1 MTAKE
6 ILESQVWKD
15 TVTQMRGDLMGEF
28 ERVSPDD
35 SDELRN
41 VAYKLWTLNSVLW
54 SLQRGLEKT
63 INLKGK

>member
-28 ERVSPDD
+28 ERVPPDD

>member
-35 SDELRN
+35 DDELRN
-41 VAYKLWTLNSVLW
+41 VSYKLWALNSVLW

>member
-35 SDELRN
+35 ADELRN
-41 VAYKLWTLNSVLW
+41 VSYKLWALNSVLW

-63 INLKGK
+63 INLTGK